1 MSGVIR
7 TVPCGCES
15 GQPCTPATRCAI
27 TTAVHIQREDDE
39 AEMERLRED
48 HEAELAAL
56 RAELA
61 VLRNNQLGPVPDG
74 PLKAL
79 GAWVADHT
87 DDDTWPNAERYLNAA
102 LAEME
107 ALRERVAR
115 LVGAIEP
122 VAKVHINRTGGNV
135 GIAWRA
141 IGIDG
146 SLPALAD
153 GEVLYVLRTALE
165 SVNSLLEGK

>member
-56 RAELA
+56 RAELECGHPASLMVHSAETGEPLYCELCDMRSQRNDA
-61 VLRNNQLGPVPDG
+61 VQMEEHY
-74 PLKAL
+74 KAEL
-79 GAWVADHT
+79 T
-87 DDDTWPNAERYLNAA
+87 
-102 LAEME
+102 

-115 LVGAIEP
+115 LVGALEWYAQM
-122 VAKVHINRTGGNV
+122 AKHMGAACLHQDSQRMLHLMKELSVDYGK
-135 GIAWRA
+135 RA
-141 IGIDG
+141 
-146 SLPALAD
+146 
-153 GEVLYVLRTALE
+153 RTALE
-165 SVNSLLEGK
+165 GK

>member
-56 RAELA
+56 RAERDAALVA
-61 VLRNNQLGPVPDG
+61 VKAMHKLLDRDWAIVDRDITLRCESHDQAWNYLHEMRDLVRA
-74 PLKAL
+74 AL
-79 GAWVADHT
+79 G
-87 DDDTWPNAERYLNAA
+87 ER
-102 LAEME
+102 
-107 ALRERVAR
+107 
-115 LVGAIEP
+115 
-122 VAKVHINRTGGNV
+122 
-135 GIAWRA
+135 
-141 IGIDG
+141 
-146 SLPALAD
+146 
-153 GEVLYVLRTALE
+153 
-165 SVNSLLEGK
+165 

>member
-56 RAELA
+56 RAEKEKAEAERDSLRAAAMLA
-61 VLRNNQLGPVPDG
+61 YGYLWSVQIEPGTPGLPPHKAMSAARIALRDALDNDERKAGIEQVRA
-74 PLKAL
+74 AL
-79 GAWVADHT
+79 GK
-87 DDDTWPNAERYLNAA
+87 R
-102 LAEME
+102 
-107 ALRERVAR
+107 
-115 LVGAIEP
+115 
-122 VAKVHINRTGGNV
+122 
-135 GIAWRA
+135 
-141 IGIDG
+141 
-146 SLPALAD
+146 
-153 GEVLYVLRTALE
+153 
-165 SVNSLLEGK
+165 